1 MVCKNINVPQLMPK
15 IPFWMLASLSN
26 VFVTFDKLL
35 YTDTHALQ
43 HVVFISCEVLLFYFN
58 LSDVKQNWLNNVF
71 YVPMLCRI
79 CFRSGHVQTMFY
91 VSHLF
96 VIVFW
101 IKQNGLNIKQL
112 KYAWN
117 KTCDIHTFQLLSLST
132 SVLFPTYVA
141 SRPAHTYLANVL
153 SFKTNMVDPLIHLTC
168 LVLPPETSF
177 REITTGTYLNYSLVH
192 IR

>member
-35 YTDTHALQ
+35 YTDNHALQ
-43 HVVFISCEVLLFYFN
+43 HVVFRSCEVLLFYFN

-79 CFRSGHVQTMFY
+79 CFRSSHLQTMFY

-101 IKQNGLNIKQL
+101 IKRNGLNIKLL
-112 KYAWN
+112 KCAW

-177 REITTGTYLNYSLVH
+177 RDRTTGTYLNYSLVH